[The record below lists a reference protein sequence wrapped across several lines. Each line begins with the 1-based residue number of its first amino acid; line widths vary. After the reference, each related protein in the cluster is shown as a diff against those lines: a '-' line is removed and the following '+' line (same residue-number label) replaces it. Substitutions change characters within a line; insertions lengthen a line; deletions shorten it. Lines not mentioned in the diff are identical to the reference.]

1 MSSDRELISQLR
13 DIITTGTTISYLA
26 TDTDS
31 DQWRIIGTTGNII
44 KLFSGTG
51 AFQLLS
57 FAQMAQFAR
66 EGRLKIDGKAYSVTS

>member
-44 KLFSGTG
+44 NFFRYRSISIIVFCSNG
-51 AFQLLS
+51 AVCP
-57 FAQMAQFAR
+57 R
-66 EGRLKIDGKAYSVTS
+66 RTTEN